1 MGAARRPASTSR
13 PGSARPG
20 GYWSTGYHTGIDF
33 ATAYGTPV
41 VAVTNATVVQ
51 TGWDGPYGNQIR
63 LQLENGDE
71 VWYNHLSSIEVT
83 VGETVLKGQ
92 EIGRVG
98 DTGNAY
104 GFHLHFEYRLASD
117 LHDGVDPRAVLRRAR
132 HPAAASTAGASRS
145 VVALPRRLKPTC
157 LTLFPLPCS
166 DRSDRRLRHARRASG
181 SRRRPER
188 PSPDELLEGL
198 NPSQRRRSMHEGP
211 ALLVVAGAGSGKTR
225 VLTRRIA
232 WLLAQRDAHP
242 GSILAITFT
251 NKAAAEMR
259 ERVVELVG
267 GRAKIMW
274 VSTFHSSCV
283 RILRKEI
290 SRFGFGS
297 NFSIYD
303 DADSRRL
310 MTLVCRDLDLDPK
323 RYAPRA
329 VLNWVSNCKNELL
342 DPEAAAA
349 KAANHLERT
358 FAECYTIYQ
367 ARLREANALDFDDLI
382 MTTVHLFQAFPE
394 VRETYRRR
402 FRHVLV
408 DEYQDTNHAQ
418 YVLIRELCGAGP
430 TRRTADGDLVGA
442 EPTDAEQPTTPASR
456 ARPS

>member
-1 MGAARRPASTSR
+1 
-13 PGSARPG
+13 
-20 GYWSTGYHTGIDF
+20 
-33 ATAYGTPV
+33 
-41 VAVTNATVVQ
+41 
-51 TGWDGPYGNQIR
+51 
-63 LQLENGDE
+63 
-71 VWYNHLSSIEVT
+71 
-83 VGETVLKGQ
+83 
-92 EIGRVG
+92 
-98 DTGNAY
+98 
-104 GFHLHFEYRLASD
+104 
-117 LHDGVDPRAVLRRAR
+117 
-132 HPAAASTAGASRS
+132 
-145 VVALPRRLKPTC
+145 
-157 LTLFPLPCS
+157 
-166 DRSDRRLRHARRASG
+166 
-181 SRRRPER
+181 
-188 PSPDELLEGL
+188 
-198 NPSQRRRSMHEGP
+198 MHEGS

-232 WLLAQRDAHP
+232 WLLAQRNAHP

-259 ERVVELVG
+259 ERVEELVG

-290 SRFGFGS
+290 SALGFSS

-303 DADSRRL
+303 DADARRL

-349 KAANHLERT
+349 KATNHLERT
-358 FAECYTIYQ
+358 FAECYTTYQ
-367 ARLREANALDFDDLI
+367 SRLREANALDFDDLI
-382 MTTVHLFQAFPE
+382 MMTVHLFQAFPE

-418 YVLIRELCGAGP
+418 YVLIRELCGAGAADAPP
-430 TRRTADGDLVGA
+430 TATWS
-442 EPTDAEQPTTPASR
+442 ASR
-456 ARPS
+456 ATR